1 VAAAAEAGGSG
12 WSGRRLGVVV
22 LRGIVVFDVWVC
34 SSSCGGP
41 PVPGLADWR
50 RRLVSVGGALAGGAA
65 LDGRGLVLEGM
76 LGGVMADVAGIGGCF
91 GCMASMAS
99 VAGGCCGRVV
109 GLWLFFF
116 FLFNFFFGLFLPF
129 FLDVLVVVFY
139 AHVVAPIELGR
150 RRRWDLAAT
159 KTDDPGRLRLSPGI
173 VWRFNLGVVILIVVV
188 QGLVVVIIVVV
199 VVVVVVIIIGKMV
212 FGWTWRHVV
221 VAVIV
226 NVGMGVSVARGWGLV
241 WRSAGRRSFS
251 QAGAGAEV
259 MGMLA
264 SRDLGGAS
272 TLSSAILVLGE
283 IFGSQGDDG
292 G

>member
-1 VAAAAEAGGSG
+1 
-12 WSGRRLGVVV
+12 
-22 LRGIVVFDVWVC
+22 
-34 SSSCGGP
+34 
-41 PVPGLADWR
+41 
-50 RRLVSVGGALAGGAA
+50 
-65 LDGRGLVLEGM
+65 
-76 LGGVMADVAGIGGCF
+76 
-91 GCMASMAS
+91 
-99 VAGGCCGRVV
+99 
-109 GLWLFFF
+109 
-116 FLFNFFFGLFLPF
+116 
-129 FLDVLVVVFY
+129 
-139 AHVVAPIELGR
+139 
-150 RRRWDLAAT
+150 
-159 KTDDPGRLRLSPGI
+159 
-173 VWRFNLGVVILIVVV
+173 
-188 QGLVVVIIVVV
+188 
-199 VVVVVVIIIGKMV
+199 
-212 FGWTWRHVV
+212 VV